1 MYCQRHVCVL
11 YTLPC
16 HVFAYLQA
24 INITSNNT
32 ATTLASLSQAINETE
47 PADQIQVNFV
57 VVVQV
62 FSNVAAMALV
72 QNALSV
78 QEERQV

>member
-1 MYCQRHVCVL
+1 MF
-11 YTLPC
+11 T
-16 HVFAYLQA
+16 LQA

-32 ATTLASLSQAINETE
+32 ANTLSSLSQAINETE
-47 PADQIQVNFV
+47 TEDQLQVNFV

-62 FSNVAAMALV
+62 FARVAAMTLV
-72 QNALSV
+72 PNALTV